1 MFVPPKRLYI
11 CIDTG
16 LNKYEPSSSKRDEQD
31 LYRGYR
37 GGAIIPKN
45 YKEYEA
51 RMSGINGT
59 VIQDAGVLFNPYKKL
74 TSASINRHPSEILS
88 KYPDILKYQFLNEEF
103 FKVMQDKEKPPR
115 VFVDMNDEKHILTEK
130 TYSTLVES
138 GFAAVTAANKVAPGP
153 DIQDNTIAL
162 ALDNGTKISSSNAEK
177 IYTLKS
183 STGVKVFNSGTAK
196 IRSEDHATKY
206 VKTENEGKGRPTV
219 FILKDILDLGARAS
233 DGTIR
238 NNIQMT
244 VDTLFKRGSLLQID
258 GKKYIVYDFKC
269 NYSNWRLLPCGEPKM
284 YCSGGKYDAIMN
296 SFKLEVGQ
304 FISLVSNR
312 FQTARVK
319 SDESHKKIR
328 ALVLSAFK
336 SFCDSFSLAKA
347 ETDKQFKKILRNQ
360 LNSCLSLYSLNVP
373 SEALME
379 STTTTNTDFFIDIAK
394 TLDEVAVQ
402 EGGASAIA
410 LLKEKFKEN
419 EDIFRAS
426 RSDGMI
432 ESLQILSKFSSSET
446 KALFSVLADL
456 INEYNNVR
464 YRDKFKDVKD
474 FKHIDEYEL
483 TREFMKYTKSHHSR
497 HFYGGEREQDGIK
510 VINME
515 NVRTFMYEKYSLSI
529 CVFKYVNNDISFCSD
544 IHTSSSWLTF
554 LIYNEADNEFS
565 SLKIGNTAL
574 FKFGA
579 KDTRYLLP
587 DFLDFFLGYHQGKH
601 RRSAYGYGYDHDST
615 PRTRDIYKEI
625 LDDETNVSIGTMID
639 RMFLKCSSF
648 SVKIEYFGD
657 DKEYDHYGREIS
669 SSDTDYKLG
678 YFIDVK
684 LELKEW
690 SEQDEKLLKST
701 CNIKYNKIL
710 QDLNYVYKEY
720 SKWLPKSREKNKKV
734 ESLYKGIYR
743 NIKEKDAAAAAAIK
757 MKAPVKQLQQ
767 EKQLQLQ
774 QQKRRFTGG
783 RTRKKMRGSKGNT
796 RRRAR

>member
-16 LNKYEPSSSKRDEQD
+16 LNKYETSSTKRDEI
-31 LYRGYR
+31 GYR

-74 TSASINRHPSEILS
+74 TSAGINRHPSEILS

-103 FKVMQDKEKPPR
+103 FKVMQDKEKLPR
-115 VFVDMNDEKHILTEK
+115 VFVDVNDEKHILTEK

-138 GFAAVTAANKVAPGP
+138 GFAVVTAAKKVAPGP
-153 DIQDNTIAL
+153 DIQDKTI
-162 ALDNGTKISSSNAEK
+162 ALDNGTSISESTAEK

-183 STGVKVFNSGTAK
+183 SAGVKVFNSGTAK

-206 VKTENEGKGRPTV
+206 VKIENEGKGKPTV
-219 FILKDILDLGARAS
+219 FILKDILDLGSRAS

-244 VDTLFKRGSLLQID
+244 VDTLFKRGSILQID

-296 SFKLEVGQ
+296 SFKLDVAQ

-312 FQTARVK
+312 FQTAKVK
-319 SDESHKKIR
+319 AYESPKKIR
-328 ALVLSAFK
+328 GLVMSAFK

-347 ETDKQFKKILRNQ
+347 ETDKQFKKILRSQ

-379 STTTTNTDFFIDIAK
+379 TTTTNTDFFIDIAK
-394 TLDEVAVQ
+394 TLGEVAGQ
-402 EGGASAIA
+402 EGGSSAIA

-419 EDIFRAS
+419 EDIFEKP
-426 RSDGMI
+426 RSDNMLN
-432 ESLQILSKFSSSET
+432 SLQILNKFSSSET
-446 KALFSVLADL
+446 KPLFSVLADL
-456 INEYNNVR
+456 INEYNNIR
-464 YRDKFKDVKD
+464 YKNKENKDKEKDKI
-474 FKHIDEYEL
+474 KEIDEYEL
-483 TREFMKYTKSHHSR
+483 TREFMKFTKGRHSN
-497 HFYGGEREQDGIK
+497 HYYGTEREDDGIK
-510 VINME
+510 SIEME
-515 NVRTFMYEKYSLSI
+515 NVGRFMYEKYSLSI
-529 CVFKYVNNDISFCSD
+529 CVFKYVNNDISFCQY
-544 IHTSSSWLTF
+544 IHTSSWITF
-554 LIYNEADNEFS
+554 LIYDEADNEFA
-565 SLKIGNTAL
+565 SLKIGNGRL

-579 KDTRYLLP
+579 KEDTYRLP
-587 DFLDFFLGYHQGKH
+587 EFLEFFLGYHQRKNH
-601 RRSAYGYGYDHDST
+601 RNSGFYGYHDLNES
-615 PRTRDIYKEI
+615 RTRDIYKEI
-625 LDDETNVSIGTMID
+625 LDEETGITIGTMIE
-639 RMFLKCSSF
+639 RMFLKCSTF
-648 SVKIEYFGD
+648 HVKIEYFGD
-657 DKEYDHYGREIS
+657 DKDYYNNGREIS
-669 SSDTDYKLG
+669 SSVIDYKLG

-710 QDLNYVYKEY
+710 QDLKDVYKEY

-743 NIKEKDAAAAAAIK
+743 NIKEKDAAAAIK
-757 MKAPVKQLQQ
+757 MKAPVKEQQ
-767 EKQLQLQ
+767 
-774 QQKRRFTGG
+774 RRAVGG
-783 RTRKKMRGSKGNT
+783 RTRKKMRGSKAKGNT
-796 RRRAR
+796 RRRVR

>member
-16 LNKYEPSSSKRDEQD
+16 LNKYETSSSIRRDERD
-31 LYRGYR
+31 IYRGYQ
-37 GGAIIPKN
+37 GGSIIPKN

-59 VIQDAGVLFNPYKKL
+59 LIQDAGVLFNPYKKL

-103 FKVMQDKEKPPR
+103 FTVMPDKENPPR
-115 VFVDMNDEKHILTEK
+115 VFVDVNDEKHILTEK

-138 GFAAVTAANKVAPGP
+138 GFAAVTAAKKVAPGP
-153 DIQDNTIAL
+153 DIQDKTIAL
-162 ALDNGTKISSSNAEK
+162 SIDNGTTISSSNTEK

-206 VKTENEGKGRPTV
+206 VKTENEGKGKPTV

-244 VDTLFKRGSLLQID
+244 VETLFKRGSILQID

-269 NYSNWRLLPCGEPKM
+269 NYSNWKLLPCGEPKI

-296 SFKLEVGQ
+296 SFKLDVAQ
-304 FISLVSNR
+304 FISLVKSR
-312 FQTARVK
+312 FQTSNVK
-319 SDESHKKIR
+319 SDESSKKIR
-328 ALVLSAFK
+328 GLVLSAFK

-347 ETDKQFKKILRNQ
+347 EPDKQFKKILRSQ

-379 STTTTNTDFFIDIAK
+379 TTTTTNTDFFIDITK
-394 TLDEVAVQ
+394 TLSEVSGQQ

-410 LLKEKFKEN
+410 LLKEKFTDN
-419 EDIFRAS
+419 EVIFS
-426 RSDGMI
+426 VGGDNMVG
-432 ESLQILSKFSSSET
+432 SLGVIKKFSSSEN
-446 KALFSVLADL
+446 KPLFSVLADL
-456 INEYNNVR
+456 INEYNNNNIR
-464 YRDKFKDVKD
+464 YKNKDKDKDKD
-474 FKHIDEYEL
+474 KIKEIDEYEL
-483 TREFMKYTKSHHSR
+483 TREFMKYTKGHHSNPY
-497 HFYGGEREQDGIK
+497 YGREREDDGIK
-510 VINME
+510 LIRMDDIGN
-515 NVRTFMYEKYSLSI
+515 FMYEKYSLSI
-529 CVFKYVNNDISFCSD
+529 CVFKYVNNDISFCSYT
-544 IHTSSSWLTF
+544 HSSSSWITF

-565 SLKIGNTAL
+565 SLKIQNTTL

-579 KDTRYLLP
+579 KDEKYRLP
-587 DFLDFFLGYHQGKH
+587 EFLYFFLGYHQRKNS
-601 RRSAYGYGYDHDST
+601 RSGFMYAYDTLNESRNHN
-615 PRTRDIYKEI
+615 IYKEI
-625 LDDETNVSIGTMID
+625 LDEETGATIGTMIE
-639 RMFLKCSSF
+639 RMFLKCSTF
-648 SVKIEYFGD
+648 QVKIEYFGD
-657 DKEYDHYGREIS
+657 DNGREIS
-669 SSDTDYKLG
+669 SYAIDYKLG

-690 SEQDEKLLKST
+690 TEQDEKLLKNT
-701 CNIKYNKIL
+701 CNIKYTKIL
-710 QDLNYVYKEY
+710 QDLKYVYKDY
-720 SKWLPKSREKNKKV
+720 SKWLPKSREKNKKI

-743 NIKEKDAAAAAAIK
+743 NIKEKDAAAAAIK
-757 MKAPVKQLQQ
+757 MKEPVKQQ
-767 EKQLQLQ
+767 KQ
-774 QQKRRFTGG
+774 QQQQRRFTGG
-783 RTRKKMRGSKGNT
+783 MTRKKMRGSKAKGNT
-796 RRRAR
+796 RRRVR